1 MLRFSSFEELSESK
15 LTFGE
20 IVRDD
25 RAFRLE
31 LFLRKYKGNEPFEL
45 TDGSQVTLQYDAAI
59 EKALRAGDAKT
70 GNKIG
75 LMTNTG
81 QKIAFGSLA
90 KTQEFG
96 GGRGSG
102 GGSDNTRATE
112 SAQCVYLQAIWDD
125 PSTKFSPDDIRNAY
139 KKTFTDA
146 TLEDVLLGDN
156 NWIGSSIEI
165 ARILY
170 RVLKR
175 QGTYS
180 FHRGSDWVDS
190 LENKFKALNRQEK
203 LFQNVNKWTPA
214 DIWLVKK
221 GKEGAYDIDGCDSI
235 NALNQVLLQ
244 AFKERDIIGV
254 SLKTTAGGK
263 PRLAQVNYKKPF
275 KPPVFQSVSYNKRG
289 DFFKSKDGYLFGQG
303 GVEIQFRTFPT
314 FQCEVIGKKAKHGKV
329 SHGGIDSAL
338 YATTR
343 NKTEARKTLEAEI
356 KKDREGFLD
365 KFYGFYSGE
374 VTNPVDRQEFSKKLA
389 SKNVEWLVSKYYVTT
404 IFTMIKGRE
413 QDFMSSL
420 YRVAKSESA
429 DSAVHLKVM

>member
-1 MLRFSSFEELSESK
+1 MLKFSSFEQLSESK

-59 EKALRAGDAKT
+59 ERALKAGDAKT

-112 SAQCVYLQAIWDD
+112 SAQCVYLQAVWDD
-125 PSTKFSPDDIRNAY
+125 PTTKFSPDSLRDAY

-146 TLEDVLLGDN
+146 SPEEVMLGDN
-156 NWIGSSIEI
+156 NWIGSSIAI
-165 ARILY
+165 ARLIH
-170 RVLKR
+170 RVLKK

-180 FHRGSDWVDS
+180 FHRGSDWVNT
-190 LENKFKALNRQEK
+190 LENKFKELNRAEK

-214 DIWLVKK
+214 DIWMIKS
-221 GKEGAYDIDGCDSI
+221 GKEGEYDIAGCGSI
-235 NALNQVLLQ
+235 KDLNQVLLKAYQ
-244 AFKERDIIGV
+244 ARDIIGV
-254 SLKTTAGGK
+254 SLKNASQR
-263 PRLAQVNYKKPF
+263 PRLTQVNYKKPF

-289 DFFKSKDGYLFGQG
+289 DFFKSKDGYLFGRG

-338 YATTR
+338 YATSR
-343 NKTEARKTLEAEI
+343 NKTENRKTLEAEI
-356 KKDREGFLD
+356 KRDREGFLD
-365 KFYGFYSGE
+365 KFYGFYSGA
-374 VTNPVDRQEFSKKLA
+374 VDSPVDRQEFGKKLA
-389 SKNVEWLVSKYYVTT
+389 GKNVEWLVSKYYVTT

-413 QDFMSSL
+413 QDFMTYL